1 MGSLSPGMRM
11 DAQPVAS
18 VVSLDKPKPTRS
30 KREVETL
37 GKRMEKVI
45 KEVR

>member
-18 VVSLDKPKPTRS
+18 VVSWDKPKLTRS